1 MYLFLIFT
9 SLNLSYY
16 IVKTITW
23 NVGKLVFNN
32 TYKLITKK
40 KEKIN
45 LEDVVKEQAKLICEL
60 QFKINKLENINTTHD
75 YVLIT

>member
-45 LEDVVKEQAKLICEL
+45 LEDVVKEQAKLICDL